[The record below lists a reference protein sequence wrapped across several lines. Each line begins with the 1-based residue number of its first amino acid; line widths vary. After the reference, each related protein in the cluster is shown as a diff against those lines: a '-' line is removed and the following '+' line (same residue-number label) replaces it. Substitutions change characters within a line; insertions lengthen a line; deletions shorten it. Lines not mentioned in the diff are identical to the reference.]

1 LAGRD
6 RVDAAGRKPNGEL
19 NVPGESIST
28 PSNGQVNS
36 PSDPLLDA
44 IATLASYMDWLYTD
58 VLKNGTACDGRTR
71 LKCAL
76 HMDDMLSLIFRISSM
91 IHLDFTDYPLPKRTK
106 RKG

>member
-1 LAGRD
+1 MS
-6 RVDAAGRKPNGEL
+6 
-19 NVPGESIST
+19 GESIST
-28 PSNGQVNS
+28 PAAGQVNS
-36 PSDPLLDA
+36 PSDPLLNA
-44 IATLASYMDWLYTD
+44 IGDVASYLDWLYGD

-91 IHLDFTDYPLPKRTK
+91 IHLDFTDYPLPKRK